1 MYQPTLQAVK
11 KETWLMLLAAASL
24 VIAIASLIL
33 VARTRAE
40 LRQSVTTHALIVI
53 TPQGRI
59 RLGPLPGNAVGL
71 RIYSTGG
78 KERIGLGVAP
88 RRTAGLSLYDAN
100 GRVHAYLLYSD
111 RYGRSQFKIVR

>member
-11 KETWLMLLAAASL
+11 KDTWLMLAAAASL
-24 VIAIASLIL
+24 VIAIASLVL

-40 LRQSVTTHALIVI
+40 LRQSITTHSLIVI

-71 RIYSTGG
+71 RIYSTAG
-78 KERIGLGVAP
+78 KERLGLGVAP
-88 RRTAGLSLYDAN
+88 RKTAGFSLYDAN
-100 GRVHAYLLYSD
+100 GRVRAYLVFSD
-111 RYGRSQFKIVR
+111 KSGRTELKIVR